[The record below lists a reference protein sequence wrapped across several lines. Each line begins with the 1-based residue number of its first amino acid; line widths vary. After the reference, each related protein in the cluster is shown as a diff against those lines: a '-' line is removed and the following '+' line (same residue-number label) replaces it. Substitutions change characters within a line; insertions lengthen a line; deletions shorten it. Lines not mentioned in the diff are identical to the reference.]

1 MAELRRRVACG
12 QFDDHLWALMSD
24 RQSRYLLRNALIARY
39 FPERREQ
46 LEALVSAPPPEQ
58 QALRDQEP
66 PGRGAAFRHTIL
78 GIYD

>member
-1 MAELRRRVACG
+1 VAELRRRVAYG

-46 LEALVSAPPPEQ
+46 LEALAGAPPSS
-58 QALRDQEP
+58 ARDRT
-66 PGRGAAFRHTIL
+66 GRGCWSTA
-78 GIYD
+78 